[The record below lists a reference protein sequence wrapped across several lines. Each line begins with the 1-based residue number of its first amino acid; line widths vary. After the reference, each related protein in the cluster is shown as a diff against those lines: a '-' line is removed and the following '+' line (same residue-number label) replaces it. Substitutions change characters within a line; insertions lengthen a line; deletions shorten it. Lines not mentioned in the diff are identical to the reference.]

1 MGNTSLNE
9 PQHQNVSNY
18 LKYNRSRMKII
29 ITTTTMK

>member
-9 PQHQNVSNY
+9 PQNPNVSNY
-18 LKYNRSRMKII
+18 LKYDHSRMKII